1 MKKQLLQCDNLGMT
15 KDTSIGYLGKD
26 SNTGI
31 TQYAY
36 NNYNI
41 RITAINDNTQLSIT
55 NEKGPSIT
63 GTLDGTFLGS
73 CKLNEVLVV
82 FTHEQSTNTDRIY
95 KITYNNLIKLY
106 EGNLNFSLEHPIEA
120 IGYYE
125 SSEVWKVYWVDG
137 YNRNRFIN
145 IAATDEERTKWND
158 YSFDFQGQIGAI
170 PDIKITKDYSK
181 SGYFIAG
188 VIQYFIT
195 YYNKLGVETPI
206 VWSSDIQYIS
216 MQDRGAKPNEDV
228 NCAFNFEISNVDSQ
242 YQYIRIYSVYRSSEN
257 DTADAKIVSEIKIED
272 NQSTLLYTDYGYQGQ
287 SINTQDLFYI
297 GGQDLRANTLDY
309 KQDTLFLGDITISDL
324 QFPENIKTV
333 IESNKQL
340 VEIPELNNTQIYDS
354 NLLSWK
360 YKLCK
365 EIQNLE
371 SNDKQFQLQNSQST
385 VAGFKCGEV
394 YRFAIQLQTATG
406 EWTIPYWLG
415 DKFCNLKPV
424 YKEAS
429 EEGIKKINF
438 LGYSDCQVYSA
449 DVNGQ
454 KYYFCYYADNDEDIF
469 AWKTTDLIYPGL
481 EKLYFL
487 PDYTEDMT
495 IYPSV
500 AIRLFEETNVPEG
513 APSQIKFAYK
523 VFNFTQ
529 YQSDTVKQDLGSY
542 QETKTASSSV
552 GISVYNY
559 YNNSGLDLYEIK
571 AIPEYVFA
579 SNGFRVP
586 TITFEG
592 TNNLTWQN
600 GIQSL
605 SGQYIAYRLLIADT
619 NISNRRIVAQGVINP
634 TMFNYND
641 RANNRPFS
649 FNSWVFR
656 PRNSKMLNRHFDA
669 LPVQTDKYAELQGIM
684 SKKVPGF
691 RNKIN
696 SGGSDQE
703 NAFVLLFAPN
713 LSNASCRLGY
723 SLIYYNTN
731 NCTYSAQDRQKF
743 YNDTHNKE
751 IKRNTETGTE
761 IVSASTY
768 WNEIK
773 NDSEQYSNGQ
783 FLTLQ
788 GSKAIAAIAA
798 DNNFFIGITDSTNI
812 TAPIYNITGATIV
825 SQGLIQENSWSKIQ
839 LELLTKIGNDL
850 KTLGKEMILSEA
862 MLPTAKQYKAAW
874 FVSNGSE
881 IGAWIGLSIATA
893 VAVVAT
899 IFTAGAASS
908 ALAAVAAGTASM
920 SSAIALSVT
929 SSIAA
934 LGAIAGGAGLGAFA
948 TEVEKL
954 KGIDKELAYKSITC
968 LTPNHTIAERRQCQ
982 DRVVS
987 LLTNMFDSNIAEEAK
1002 KNFIMKNANFGSL
1015 GLDSNLY
1022 MLGGVLSTVSPTEE
1036 DKLDKRNQFYVDESI
1051 VTINSPELEDV
1062 NIQNLINNSD
1072 GLQLNLVGTI
1082 PINSVYGEYDM
1093 QTQGNGLAN
1102 NAQVIQ
1108 NEFLN
1113 SNQDIEG
1120 ILNGNFYQD
1129 SIWPSSFSLEDGNI
1143 PIQASAI
1150 VQRYKVFMWNRDTSW
1165 SLWFNNAKIKDVFGG
1180 YITEA
1185 PAQPKRKLFANYKY
1199 SSYTHYNDS
1208 QLLEIDSPKVFSD
1221 NQTTIMPFNYN
1232 GYQKY
1237 YQGNVDTIV
1246 TTDTNY
1252 TLINDQDQEFHKN
1265 NEGVVDINLKDPVS
1279 IKFKST
1285 PHAVIPLKWKTG
1297 QQSTILPYLSSETIL
1312 LPSRLYSELSN
1323 SINDYSILGI
1333 PKMIQDL
1340 AIPMKPKMIP
1350 DSTIPGVPVINNKK
1364 TWYQKQ
1370 LSWTEDSPYLFMGE
1384 IIKKDFDYD
1393 NWNGGISEYALQ
1405 QLTWNIC
1412 SSSTD
1417 LTKDIFNTWGDTYYQ
1432 RWECLKTYPFTE
1444 EDKNSVVD
1452 ILSFMVESH
1461 INVDGRC
1468 DINKGTSNILNARPT
1483 NFNIQNQVYSQKDNI
1498 FSYQIVEG
1506 NVKNKKHFENE
1517 VVWSLTKNPLDSV
1530 DNWTNLNAAN
1540 SIYLNGEYGP
1550 IRKILSSENSLIAFQ
1565 DSSISTIDYNEKTAL
1580 ATSAGVPLQLS
1591 NTGKVTGYTKVS
1603 DKIGCLNKF
1612 SINSNSAGIFFVDDY
1627 NKTFNVFSRGNGI
1640 QCLSQMKNFSKW
1652 FKDNILVQLWT
1663 PQYSAFRA
1671 SYDELTHDLYLS
1683 DNSKCLVY
1691 NTYLNQFTSFM
1702 DYQSSPVIT
1711 NLHGKS
1717 VILHSTNDNNNV
1729 LVGNMFEGDY
1739 NVFFGEYKGYSL
1751 EYRID
1756 SPTNEDTLF
1765 TNYNFIADWVNPNTI
1780 SDDYNQFNSVDRF
1793 KTFDRVQAWNEYQ
1806 FGEMK
1811 IPTNRVGRYKIKTKF
1826 REWYGDIPRDGYTLQ
1841 STSIHSDRLRNP
1853 WIHLKFIKDN
1863 DNQIKDTSK
1872 MTFYKLLITY
1882 YN

>member
-15 KDTSIGYLGKD
+15 KDISIGYLSKD

-63 GTLDGTFLGS
+63 DTLDGTFLGS

-95 KITYNNLIKLY
+95 KITYNNVVKLY
-106 EGNLNFSLEHPIEA
+106 EGSLNFSLEHPIEA

-158 YSFDFQGQIGAI
+158 YSFDFQGQISAI
-170 PDIKITKDYSK
+170 PNVKITKDYSK

-188 VIQYFIT
+188 IIQYFIT

-272 NQSTLLYTDYGYQGQ
+272 NQSTLSYTDYGYQGQ
-287 SINTQDLFYI
+287 SIDTQDLFYI

-324 QFPENIKTV
+324 QFPENIKTI
-333 IESNKQL
+333 IESSKHQ
-340 VEIPELNNTQIYDS
+340 VEIPELNNTAIYDS
-354 NLLSWK
+354 SLLSWE

-365 EIQNLE
+365 EVQNSELD
-371 SNDKQFQLQNSQST
+371 NKQFQLQKSQST
-385 VAGFKCGEV
+385 VAGFKYGEL

-406 EWTIPYWLG
+406 EWTIPYWIG
-415 DKFCNLKPV
+415 DKFCNLKPI

-438 LGYSDCQVYSA
+438 NGQPNCQVYSA

-454 KYYFCYYADNDEDIF
+454 KYYFCYYADSDEDTF
-469 AWKTTDLIYPGL
+469 VLKTTEDIYEGL
-481 EKLYFL
+481 TKLYFL
-487 PDYTEDMT
+487 PDYTEDMD
-495 IYPSV
+495 IYPSPMYV
-500 AIRLFEETNVPEG
+500 KLFEETDVPEG

-529 YQSDTVKQDLGSY
+529 YQSDTTKQDLESY
-542 QETKTASSSV
+542 QETKTASDSV
-552 GISVYNY
+552 GIGVYNY
-559 YNNSGLDLYEIK
+559 YNYVGLDLYEVK
-571 AIPEYVFA
+571 AIPEYVYA
-579 SNGFRVP
+579 SDGFRVP

-592 TNNLTWQN
+592 SNNSSWQSE
-600 GIQSL
+600 IQSL

-691 RNKIN
+691 SNKIN
-696 SGGSDQE
+696 SEGSDQE

-713 LSNASCRLGY
+713 YLTGCRLSY

-743 YNDTHNKE
+743 YNATKNE
-751 IKRNTETGTE
+751 IINTKDGTA
-761 IVSASTY
+761 SASTY
-768 WNEIK
+768 WDAII

-783 FLTLQ
+783 FLALY

-798 DNNFFIGITDSTNI
+798 DNNFYTSITDPTNI
-812 TAPIYNITGATIV
+812 TAPTYNITGATVV
-825 SQGLIQENSWSKIQ
+825 SQGLIKKTKWSGIQ

-850 KTLGKEMILSEA
+850 KSSGKEMILSEA
-862 MLPTAKQYKAAW
+862 MLPTAQQYKDAW
-874 FVSNGSE
+874 NVSKGSE

-899 IFTAGAASS
+899 VLTAGGASS
-908 ALAAVAAGTASM
+908 VLAGLIATEVSTAA
-920 SSAIALSVT
+920 AIAISAT

-968 LTPNHTIAERRQCQ
+968 LTPNHTIAEKRQCQ

-987 LLTNMFDSNIAEEAK
+987 LITSMFDSTVADGVK
-1002 KNFIMKNANFGSL
+1002 DNFKMTATNDGLGS
-1015 GLDSNLY
+1015 DSNLY

-1082 PINSVYGEYDM
+1082 PINSVYGEYNM
-1093 QTQGNGLAN
+1093 QTQSNGLAN

-1108 NEFLN
+1108 NEFLE
-1113 SNQDIEG
+1113 SNQDVEG

-1129 SIWPSSFSLEDGNI
+1129 SIWPSSFNVEDGNI

-1165 SLWFNNAKIKDVFGG
+1165 SLWFNNAKIKDVFGE

-1221 NQTTIMPFNYN
+1221 SQTTIMPFNYN

-1252 TLINDQDQEFHKN
+1252 TLINDQGQEFHKN
-1265 NEGVVDINLKDPVS
+1265 NEEVVDINLKDPVS

-1297 QQSTILPYLSSETIL
+1297 QQSTILPYLSSEDEL
-1312 LPSRLYSELSN
+1312 LPKDLYDELQDLN
-1323 SINDYSILGI
+1323 NDYSILGVPKII
-1333 PKMIQDL
+1333 PINKNNI
-1340 AIPMKPKMIP
+1340 
-1350 DSTIPGVPVINNKK
+1350 TIMPPSFTKHFK
-1364 TWYQKQ
+1364 RTWYQKY
-1370 LSWTEDSPYLFMGE
+1370 LSSWTEDSPYLFMGE

-1405 QLTWNIC
+1405 QLTWNVC

-1461 INVDGRC
+1461 TNVDGRC

-1517 VVWSLTKNPLDSV
+1517 VIWSLTKNPLDSV

-1550 IRKILSSENSLIAFQ
+1550 VRKILSSEDSLIAFQ

-1627 NKTFNVFSRGNGI
+1627 NKTFNVFSRGKGI

-1652 FKDNILVQLWT
+1652 FKDNISLQLWT

-1717 VILHSTNDNNNV
+1717 IILHSTNDNNNV

-1806 FGEMK
+1806 FGEMR

-1841 STSIHSDRLRNP
+1841 STAIHSDRLRNP

-1863 DNQIKDTSK
+1863 NDEIKDTSK